1 MEIITLDQ
9 IKQILPS
16 IDIIPQIEK
25 GFQAYSEGRVIVP
38 PIGEMILDKG
48 EVHIK
53 YGFVKKDEYYVIK
66 VASGFYDNPGIGLP
80 SSNGLMLLYRQETG
94 ELVSILL
101 DEGYLTN
108 IRTAVAGAIVAKYM
122 APSKVNKIGIV
133 GAGTQGR
140 LQLSYLKNVVDCREV
155 LVWGMNQEEVD
166 AYKSDME
173 KEGYHIETT
182 LETSEILKQCNLVVT
197 TTPAKSPILSSKDVR
212 KGTHIT
218 AVGSDTPE
226 KQEVDSRILRDADIV
241 VAADSIEQ
249 CLARGEIFKA
259 IEAGD
264 LKKEKLIELGN
275 VISGVVEGRT
285 SDQQTTIADLTGV
298 AVQDISIAAAVY
310 KAVTARKGYSNW
322 NTSNYHS
329 LLKLP

>member
-9 IKQILPS
+9 IMQILPS

-38 PIGEMILDKG
+38 SIGEMILDKG

-53 YGFVKKDEYYVIK
+53 YGFVKEDEYYVIK
-66 VASGFYDNPGIGLP
+66 VASGFYDNPAIGLP
-80 SSNGLMLLYRQETG
+80 SSNGLMLLYSQETG

-108 IRTAVAGAIVAKYM
+108 IRTAIAGAIVAKFM
-122 APSKVNKIGIV
+122 APSKVSKIGIV

-140 LQLSYLKNVVDCREV
+140 LQLSYLKDVVDCRQV
-155 LVWGMNQEEVD
+155 LIWGMNQEEVD
-166 AYKSDME
+166 SYKSDME

-182 LETSEILKQCNLVVT
+182 LDASEILKQCNLVVT
-197 TTPAKSPILSSKDVR
+197 TTPSKTPVLRSKDLK

-226 KQEVDSRILRDADIV
+226 KQEVDSHILRDADLV
-241 VAADSIEQ
+241 VADSIEQ
-249 CLARGEIFKA
+249 CMARGEIYKA

-264 LKKEKLIELGN
+264 LEKEKLIELGN
-275 VISGVVEGRT
+275 VISDITKGRT

-310 KAVTARKGYSNW
+310 KAVTG
-322 NTSNYHS
+322 
-329 LLKLP
+329 

>member
-16 IDIIPQIEK
+16 IDIIPQIEQ

-53 YGFVKKDEYYVIK
+53 YGYVKEDDYYVIK

-108 IRTAVAGAIVAKYM
+108 IRTAFAGAIVAKFL
-122 APSKVNKIGIV
+122 APSKVTKIGIV
-133 GAGTQGR
+133 GSGTQGR
-140 LQLSYLKNVVDCREV
+140 LQLSYLKNVVDCRKV
-155 LVWGMNQEEVD
+155 LIWGKNQEEVD

-173 KEGYHIETT
+173 KEGFNIETT
-182 LETSEILKQCNLVVT
+182 LETSEILKQCNMVVT
-197 TTPAKSPILSSKDVR
+197 ATPAKSPILSSNDVR

-226 KQEVDSRILRDADIV
+226 KQEVDSKILRNADIV
-241 VAADSIEQ
+241 VADSIEQ
-249 CLARGEIFKA
+249 CLVRGEIHRA
-259 IEAGD
+259 IAAGH
-264 LKKEKLIELGN
+264 LNKEGLVELGN
-275 VISGVVEGRT
+275 VISGAAEGRT
-285 SDQQTTIADLTGV
+285 SDQQTTVADLTGV
-298 AVQDISIAAAVY
+298 AVQDISIASAVY
-310 KAVTARKGYSNW
+310 RAVTR
-322 NTSNYHS
+322 
-329 LLKLP
+329 

>member
-80 SSNGLMLLYRQETG
+80 SSNGLMLLYTQETG

-101 DEGYLTN
+101 DDGYLTN
-108 IRTAVAGAIVAKYM
+108 IRTAIAGAIVAKYM

-140 LQLSYLKNVVDCREV
+140 LQLSYMKNVVDCRQV
-155 LVWGMNQEEVD
+155 LVWGMNQKEVD

-173 KEGYHIETT
+173 KEGFHIETT
-182 LETSEILKQCNLVVT
+182 LNSAEILRQCNLVVS
-197 TTPAKSPILSSKDVR
+197 TTPSKTPILSRKDLR

-218 AVGSDTPE
+218 AMGSDTAE
-226 KQEVDSRILRDADIV
+226 KQEVDSKILRDADIV
-241 VAADSIEQ
+241 VADSIEQ
-249 CLARGEIFKA
+249 CLARGEIYKA
-259 IEAGD
+259 IVAAD
-264 LKKEKLIELGN
+264 LKKEKVIELGN
-275 VISGVVEGRT
+275 VISGTAKGRT

-298 AVQDISIAAAVY
+298 AVQDISIASAVY
-310 KAVTARKGYSNW
+310 RAVTG
-322 NTSNYHS
+322 
-329 LLKLP
+329 

>member
-1 MEIITLDQ
+1 MVIITLDQ

-66 VASGFYDNPGIGLP
+66 IASGFYDNPAIGL
-80 SSNGLMLLYRQETG
+80 SSGNGLMLLYSQETG
-94 ELVSILL
+94 ELASILL

-108 IRTAVAGAIVAKYM
+108 IRTAVAGAIAAKYM
-122 APSKVNKIGIV
+122 APSKVNKIGIA

-140 LQLSYLKNVVDCREV
+140 LQLLYLKDIVDCRQV
-155 LVWGMNQEEVD
+155 LVWGMHQEEVD

-173 KEGYHIETT
+173 KEGYYIETT
-182 LETSEILKQCNLVVT
+182 LDASEILKQCNLVVT
-197 TTPAKSPILSSKDVR
+197 TTPSKTPVLSSKDLR

-218 AVGSDTPE
+218 AIGSDTPE

-241 VAADSIEQ
+241 VADSIEQ
-249 CLARGEIFKA
+249 CMARGEIYKA

-275 VISGVVEGRT
+275 VISGAAEGRI
-285 SDQQTTIADLTGV
+285 SDKQTTIADLTGV
-298 AVQDISIAAAVY
+298 AVQDISIASAVY
-310 KAVTARKGYSNW
+310 KAVTG
-322 NTSNYHS
+322 
-329 LLKLP
+329 

>member
-66 VASGFYDNPGIGLP
+66 VASGFYDNPAVGLP
-80 SSNGLMLLYRQETG
+80 SGNGLMLLYSQETG
-94 ELVSILL
+94 ELASILL

-122 APSKVNKIGIV
+122 APSKVNKIGIA

-140 LQLSYLKNVVDCREV
+140 LQLLYLKDVVDCRQV
-155 LVWGMNQEEVD
+155 LIWGLNQEEVD

-173 KEGYHIETT
+173 KEGYYIETT
-182 LETSEILKQCNLVVT
+182 LDTSDILKQCSLVVT
-197 TTPAKSPILSSKDVR
+197 TTPSKIPVLSSEDLR

-218 AVGSDTPE
+218 AMGSDTPE

-241 VAADSIEQ
+241 VADSIEQ
-249 CLARGEIFKA
+249 CMARGEIYKA
-259 IEAGD
+259 MEAGD

-275 VISGVVEGRT
+275 VISGAAKGRT

-298 AVQDISIAAAVY
+298 AVQDISIASAVY
-310 KAVTARKGYSNW
+310 KAVTG
-322 NTSNYHS
+322 
-329 LLKLP
+329 

>member
-1 MEIITLDQ
+1 
-9 IKQILPS
+9 
-16 IDIIPQIEK
+16 
-25 GFQAYSEGRVIVP
+25 VIVP

-53 YGFVKKDEYYVIK
+53 YGYVKEDEYYVIK
-66 VASGFYDNPGIGLP
+66 VASGFYGNPGMGLP

-140 LQLSYLKNVVDCREV
+140 LQLFYLKNVVDCRQV
-155 LVWGMNQEEVD
+155 LIWGMNQEEVD

-173 KEGYHIETT
+173 IKGFHIETT
-182 LETSEILKQCNLVVT
+182 LETSEILKQCNMVVT
-197 TTPAKSPILSSKDVR
+197 TTPAKTPILSSKDVR

-226 KQEVDSRILRDADIV
+226 KQEVDSRILRDSDIV
-241 VAADSIEQ
+241 VADSIEQ
-249 CLARGEIFKA
+249 CLVRGEIYKA
-259 IEAGD
+259 LEAGD
-264 LKKEKLIELGN
+264 MTKEKLLELGN
-275 VISGVVEGRT
+275 VISGTIEGRT
-285 SDQQTTIADLTGV
+285 SDQQSTIADLTGV
-298 AVQDISIAAAVY
+298 AVQDISIATAVY
-310 KAVTARKGYSNW
+310 KAVIG
-322 NTSNYHS
+322 
-329 LLKLP
+329 

>member
-53 YGFVKKDEYYVIK
+53 YGFVKKDGYYVIK
-66 VASGFYDNPGIGLP
+66 VASGFYENPAVGLP
-80 SSNGLMLLYRQETG
+80 SDNGLMLLYSQETG
-94 ELVSILL
+94 ELASILL

-122 APSKVNKIGIV
+122 APSKVNKIGIT

-140 LQLSYLKNVVDCREV
+140 LQLLYLKDVVDCRQV
-155 LVWGMNQEEVD
+155 LVWGLNQEEVEV
-166 AYKSDME
+166 YKSDME
-173 KEGYHIETT
+173 KEGYYIETT
-182 LETSEILKQCNLVVT
+182 LDASEILKQCNLVVT
-197 TTPAKSPILSSKDVR
+197 TTPSKTPVLSSKDLR

-218 AVGSDTPE
+218 AMGSDTPE

-241 VAADSIEQ
+241 VADSIEQ

-264 LKKEKLIELGN
+264 LKKDKLIELGN
-275 VISGVVEGRT
+275 VISGAARGRI
-285 SDQQTTIADLTGV
+285 SDQQITIADLTGV
-298 AVQDISIAAAVY
+298 AVQDISIASAVY
-310 KAVTARKGYSNW
+310 KAVTG
-322 NTSNYHS
+322 
-329 LLKLP
+329 

>member
-53 YGFVKKDEYYVIK
+53 YGFVKKDEDYVIK

-94 ELVSILL
+94 ELVSLLL

-140 LQLSYLKNVVDCREV
+140 LQLSYLKDVVDCREV

-166 AYKSDME
+166 SYKSDME
-173 KEGYHIETT
+173 KEGYHVETT

-197 TTPAKSPILSSKDVR
+197 TTPSKTPVLSSKDVR

-218 AVGSDTPE
+218 AMGSDTPE
-226 KQEVDSRILRDADIV
+226 KQEVDSRILKDADIV
-241 VAADSIEQ
+241 VADSIEQ
-249 CLARGEIFKA
+249 CMARGEIYKA
-259 IEAGD
+259 IKTGD
-264 LKKEKLIELGN
+264 VIKEELIELGN
-275 VISGVVEGRT
+275 VISGASERRS
-285 SDQQTTIADLTGV
+285 SDEQTTIADLTGV
-298 AVQDISIAAAVY
+298 AVQDINIATAVY
-310 KAVTARKGYSNW
+310 KAVTG
-322 NTSNYHS
+322 
-329 LLKLP
+329 

>member
-1 MEIITLDQ
+1 MEIITLDR

-66 VASGFYDNPGIGLP
+66 VASGFYDNPAIGL
-80 SSNGLMLLYRQETG
+80 SSGNGLMLLYSQETG
-94 ELVSILL
+94 ELASILL

-122 APSKVNKIGIV
+122 APSKVNKIGIA

-140 LQLSYLKNVVDCREV
+140 LQLLYLKDVVDCRQV
-155 LVWGMNQEEVD
+155 LVWGLNQEEVEV
-166 AYKSDME
+166 YKSDME
-173 KEGYHIETT
+173 KEGYYIETT
-182 LETSEILKQCNLVVT
+182 LDASEILKQCNLVVT
-197 TTPAKSPILSSKDVR
+197 TTPSKTPVLSSKDLR

-218 AVGSDTPE
+218 AMGSDTPE

-241 VAADSIEQ
+241 VADSIEQ

-264 LKKEKLIELGN
+264 LKKDKLIELGN
-275 VISGVVEGRT
+275 VISGAARGRI
-285 SDQQTTIADLTGV
+285 SDQQITIADLTGV
-298 AVQDISIAAAVY
+298 AVQDISIASAVY
-310 KAVTARKGYSNW
+310 KAVTG
-322 NTSNYHS
+322 
-329 LLKLP
+329 

>member
-1 MEIITLDQ
+1 MEIITLDR

-66 VASGFYDNPGIGLP
+66 VASGFYDNPSVGLP
-80 SSNGLMLLYRQETG
+80 SGNGLMLLYSQETG
-94 ELVSILL
+94 ELASILL

-122 APSKVNKIGIV
+122 APSKVNKIGIA

-140 LQLSYLKNVVDCREV
+140 LQLLYLKDVVDCRQV
-155 LVWGMNQEEVD
+155 LVWGLNQEEVD
-166 AYKSDME
+166 AYKSEME
-173 KEGYHIETT
+173 KEGYSIETT
-182 LETSEILKQCNLVVT
+182 LDASEILKQCNLVVT
-197 TTPAKSPILSSKDVR
+197 TTPSKIPVLSRKDLR

-218 AVGSDTPE
+218 AMGSDTPE
-226 KQEVDSRILRDADIV
+226 KQEVDSLILRDADIV
-241 VAADSIEQ
+241 VADSIEQ
-249 CLARGEIFKA
+249 CMARGEIYKA

-275 VISGVVEGRT
+275 VISGAAKGRT

-298 AVQDISIAAAVY
+298 AVQDISIASAVY
-310 KAVTARKGYSNW
+310 KAVTG
-322 NTSNYHS
+322 
-329 LLKLP
+329 